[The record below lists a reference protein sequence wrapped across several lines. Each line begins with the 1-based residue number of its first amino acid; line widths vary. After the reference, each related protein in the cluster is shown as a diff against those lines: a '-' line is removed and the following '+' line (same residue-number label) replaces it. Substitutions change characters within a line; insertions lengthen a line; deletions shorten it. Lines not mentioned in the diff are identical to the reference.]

1 MYLNPQINKFYTM
14 RLIFALLVGSFLMSS
29 CQESAKQV
37 QSFSTGEKTSESI
50 TESTTPSNP
59 NYHHVKIKEFL
70 QTSSY
75 TYLLV
80 TEKDQEYWIA
90 VTKLNAKV
98 GDDLYYQKS
107 LVMKDFKSKE
117 LDRVFESVL
126 FVQNNTSTPPNTT
139 SAAPKMAAKK
149 MPAKVNKQKKG
160 IQVEVAEGGISIAEL
175 YKNREQYA
183 GKKVKVRGQVVK
195 VNNGIMSRNWIH
207 IQDGTADA
215 DNYDLTLTTQNEANL
230 GDIISI
236 EGTVYLKKVFG
247 AGYSYDLIIEE
258 ALVK

>member
-1 MYLNPQINKFYTM
+1 M

-29 CQESAKQV
+29 CQESAKKV

-50 TESTTPSNP
+50 AESAAPSNQS
-59 NYHHVKIKEFL
+59 YHHVIIKEFL

-90 VTKLNAKV
+90 VTKLDAKV
-98 GDDLYYQKS
+98 GDDLYYEKS

-117 LDRVFESVL
+117 LDRVFERVL
-126 FVQNNTSTPPNTT
+126 FVQNNTSTPPTAT
-139 SAAPKMAAKK
+139 SGTAPKMAAKK
-149 MPAKVNKQKKG
+149 MPAKVNKQIKG
-160 IQVEVAEGGISIAEL
+160 IKLEVAKGGISIAEL
-175 YKNREQYA
+175 YKNRDQYA
-183 GKKVKVRGQVVK
+183 GKKVKVRGRVVK

-215 DNYDLTLTTQNEANL
+215 DNYDLTLTTQNVANM
-230 GDIISI
+230 GDVINI
-236 EGTVYLKKVFG
+236 EGTVYLKKEFG

-258 ALVK
+258 AVVK